1 MLSEAQK
8 PEFLFSRWA
17 LREAFL
23 KGLGTGLSLS
33 PASFLIETD
42 PQNGERYSV
51 KPDQK
56 ESQKDFSFWQLCLL
70 PAPEHYAFAIAYP
83 NSSNIAQS
91 CPDHTI
97 AEAF

>member
-33 PASFLIETD
+33 PSSFLIEAD
-42 PQNGERYSV
+42 PQDGEQYFV
-51 KPDQK
+51 KADQK
-56 ESQKDFSFWQLCLL
+56 ESQKEFSFWQLCLL
-70 PAPEHYAFAIAYP
+70 PAPEHYALAIAYP
-83 NSSNIAQS
+83 CSPNIARS
-91 CPDHTI
+91 CPGRTI